1 LPLDKDLSYR
11 AIEENI
17 ARPLNISVE
26 KAAHGMFTI
35 VNNNMVNGIRRVSV
49 ERGYDPRDFVLVAAG
64 GATGAHITALANEM
78 GIDTIVASKLT
89 SGLCAYG
96 QIISDVKYNYMA
108 TIPVRLEGNETFS
121 RINSMFK
128 DIEAK
133 GTEHLNSDGFANK
146 DIDIQRSME
155 MRYVGQIH
163 ECTVDIGSFE
173 ITADTIEKVKNSFHD
188 RHEQLFTYSERHNPV
203 ELVNIESTMYGRVE
217 RPNPSELGG
226 NNRIEDAIKSHRDLI
241 FSDDGKSTS
250 VPVYDGAKISAGN
263 RFSGPA
269 VIEEETA
276 TIVIQP
282 GWQVELHK
290 SASYVITRVR

>member
-1 LPLDKDLSYR
+1 
-11 AIEENI
+11 
-17 ARPLNISVE
+17 
-26 KAAHGMFTI
+26 
-35 VNNNMVNGIRRVSV
+35 
-49 ERGYDPRDFVLVAAG
+49 
-64 GATGAHITALANEM
+64 M

-108 TIPVRLEGNETFS
+108 TIPVRLEGNETFA
-121 RINSMFK
+121 RINAMFK
-128 DIEAK
+128 DIETK
-133 GTEHLNSDGFANK
+133 GTEHLNSDGFADK

-173 ITADTIEKVKNSFHD
+173 IAADTIEKVKNAFHD

-217 RPNPSELGG
+217 RPNPSELTG
-226 NNRIEDAIKSHRDLI
+226 NTRIEDAIKAHRELI
-241 FSDDGKSTS
+241 FSDDGKATN

-263 RFSGPA
+263 RFAGPA

-290 SASYVITRVR
+290 SATYLITRAR